1 MRVAV
6 LGSIA
11 WRTPPRDYGPWERV
25 AGLIAAGLHER
36 GVDVTLFAT
45 LDSVTPARLDGVIA
59 QGYSEQAGA
68 DGRIW
73 EALHVSH
80 ALARSDEF
88 DVIHNH
94 LDWLPLAF
102 EEHAR
107 APLVTT
113 VHGFSNPAILPA
125 FQRARSQLVS
135 ISFADRAP
143 GLSYAANVY
152 HGVDEAELPF
162 DSVGGDALAFFGR
175 IHPDKGTA
183 AAIEIAARTGR
194 KLVICGIIQDEAY
207 FRQCVE
213 PHVDGDRVTYLG
225 SVGPQQRAEILGS
238 SLALLHPIAF
248 AEPFGLSVVEA
259 MMCGTPTIAFERG
272 SMPEIVEHGV
282 TGFLASDVD
291 DAVRLVEAASTLD
304 RATCRRVA
312 EERFSAS
319 RMVDDYVSVYDDVI
333 AATSSPG
340 TARPEADDH
349 RGGKPE

>member
-1 MRVAV
+1 VRVAV

-45 LDSVTPARLDGVIA
+45 LDSITPARLDGVA
-59 QGYSEQAGA
+59 PHGYSEDAGA
-68 DGRIW
+68 DGRVW

-113 VHGFSNPAILPA
+113 VHGFSGAGILPA
-125 FQRARSQLVS
+125 YEQAQSALVS

-143 GLSYAANVY
+143 GVEYAANVY
-152 HGVDEAELPF
+152 HGVDETELPF
-162 DSVGGDALAFFGR
+162 NPAGGDGLAFFGR

-183 AAIEIAARTGR
+183 TAIEIAARSGR
-194 KLVICGIIQDEAY
+194 RLVICGIVHDEAY
-207 FRQCVE
+207 FRECVE

-225 SVGPQQRAEILGS
+225 PVGPEKRAEVLGS

-259 MMCGTPTIAFERG
+259 MMCGTPTIAFELG
-272 SMPEIVEHGV
+272 SMPEIIEHGV
-282 TGFLASDVD
+282 TGFLAAGVD
-291 DAVRLVEAASTLD
+291 DAVTMVDRASTLD
-304 RATCRRVA
+304 RANCRRVA
-312 EERFSAS
+312 EHRFSAS
-319 RMVDDYVSVYDDVI
+319 RMVDDYIAVYDGVI
-333 AATSSPG
+333 AAV
-340 TARPEADDH
+340 EAT
-349 RGGKPE
+349 R

>member
-1 MRVAV
+1 VRVAV

-45 LDSVTPARLDGVIA
+45 LDSITPARLDGVA
-59 QGYSEQAGA
+59 PHGYSEDAGA
-68 DGRIW
+68 DGRVW

-102 EEHAR
+102 EEHAC

-113 VHGFSNPAILPA
+113 VHGFSGAGILPA
-125 FQRARSQLVS
+125 YERAQSALVS

-143 GLSYAANVY
+143 GVNYAANVY
-152 HGVDEAELPF
+152 HGVDETELPF
-162 DSVGGDALAFFGR
+162 NPAGGDGLAFFGR

-183 AAIEIAARTGR
+183 TAIEIAARSGR
-194 KLVICGIIQDEAY
+194 RLVICGIVHDNAY
-207 FRQCVE
+207 FRECVE
-213 PHVDGDRVTYLG
+213 PHIDGDRVTYLG
-225 SVGPQQRAEILGS
+225 AVGPERRAEVLGS

-259 MMCGTPTIAFERG
+259 MMCGTPTIAFELG
-272 SMPEIVEHGV
+272 SMPEIIEHGV
-282 TGFLASDVD
+282 TGFLAAGAD
-291 DAVRLVEAASTLD
+291 DAVTMVDRASILD
-304 RATCRRVA
+304 RANCRRVA
-312 EERFSAS
+312 EHRFSAS
-319 RMVDDYVSVYDDVI
+319 RMVDDYIAVYHDVVGAHSRNH
-333 AATSSPG
+333 AA
-340 TARPEADDH
+340 AR
-349 RGGKPE
+349 